1 MRSGS
6 PAITVEFWL
15 AGVGGVSDRPVLCD
29 KGYNE
34 RQDTE
39 VIVRRPN
46 LLFAVVKVV
55 GV

>member
-6 PAITVEFWL
+6 PAITVEFWS

-34 RQDTE
+34 RRDTE
-39 VIVRRPN
+39 VNRVKAE
-46 LLFAVVKVV
+46 FASRS
-55 GV
+55 GWG